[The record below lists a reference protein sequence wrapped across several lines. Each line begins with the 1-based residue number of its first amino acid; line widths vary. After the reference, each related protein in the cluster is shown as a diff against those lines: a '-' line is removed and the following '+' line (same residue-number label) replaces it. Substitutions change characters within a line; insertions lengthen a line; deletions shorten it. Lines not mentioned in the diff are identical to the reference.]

1 MKKINWSKNRPVKP
15 DVDPFM
21 DDIVSLLH
29 KDGRS
34 TFQMADQSGLSPTTF
49 QNWMKGKV
57 RRPQGT
63 SIVMAYRMLGFE
75 LRPVRVRNIRE
86 GDK

>member
-1 MKKINWSKNRPVKP
+1 
-15 DVDPFM
+15 M
-21 DDIVSLLH
+21 DDLVRLLSQ
-29 KDGRS
+29 DQRN
-34 TFQMADQSGLSPTTF
+34 TFQQADQSGLSQTTL

-75 LRPVRVRNIRE
+75 LRPVRVNHRE
-86 GDK
+86 EVDS